1 MVRRMEEDG
10 NATVQFLIAAMFMFV
25 LVFGGIQ
32 IGGMMLSANAL
43 ASDLARAS
51 YQVDAGGLAL
61 AADKDAFVRDQ
72 IIAAG
77 STLKESAL
85 PVTGVRISTSHS
97 EATGGVREDSQGLT
111 EIASDTARIEV
122 SFDVAYEMPSI
133 IDMPGLTGQV
143 LARHVEFVR
152 IGERTIEVR

>member
-1 MVRRMEEDG
+1 MVRRIDEGG
-10 NATVQFLIAAMFMFV
+10 NATIQFLIAAVFLLT

-61 AADKDAFVRDQ
+61 AADKEAFVRDQ

-77 STLKESAL
+77 STLSEDAL
-85 PVTGVRISTSHS
+85 TVAGVSVATSHA
-97 EATGGVREDSQGLT
+97 EATGGVREGAQGLT
-111 EIASDTARIEV
+111 EIASDTTRIEV
-122 SFDVAYEMPSI
+122 SFDVAYEIPSI
-133 IDMPGLTGQV
+133 IDMPGLSGQV